1 MKIRNLISRRKF
13 IGQATCAACGTAGM
27 VSALAQLKAVGAMAG
42 DSSRIRNE
50 SVSTDYKA
58 LVCIF
63 LGGGNDGGNTLIP
76 IDNSS
81 YKSYAQSRAEVA
93 LAQNTILQ
101 INPKSY
107 SDGRIYGLHPSMPEI
122 KNLFSNGNLAILANV
137 GTLTA
142 PTNLQSY
149 MAGSSIPLQLYS
161 HLDQTNQ
168 WQSSISDQPVL
179 TTGWGGRLGDLMN
192 ASNINEKISMQI
204 SLSGANLFQSGQN
217 VIPYSIYNSG
227 AQVLNGYWD
236 GTPGYASLKSIFGNQ
251 YPNIITNSFSQTTSK
266 SIADSEFMVNILNSA
281 TPLKTSFPTSD
292 IGSDLQM
299 VAKIISVADTL
310 GLKRQTFFLNISGYD
325 CHGSLLATHQPLL
338 ANLSAAMNAFYSA
351 TVELGVANQ
360 VTTFTAS
367 DFGRTYAP
375 NSGGTDHAWGNLQ
388 FIMGGAVKGGDIYG
402 KMPSLTLGGPDDTGR
417 GRWIPST
424 SVDEYNATLAK
435 WFGVSSTNMSTIIPN
450 ISRFS
455 NADLGFMT

>member
-1 MKIRNLISRRKF
+1 MVHFKNKMKIRNLISRRKF

-149 MAGSSIPLQLYS
+149 MAGSSIPLQL
-161 HLDQTNQ
+161 
-168 WQSSISDQPVL
+168 
-179 TTGWGGRLGDLMN
+179 
-192 ASNINEKISMQI
+192 
-204 SLSGANLFQSGQN
+204 SL
-217 VIPYSIYNSG
+217 IHI
-227 AQVLNGYWD
+227 
-236 GTPGYASLKSIFGNQ
+236 
-251 YPNIITNSFSQTTSK
+251 
-266 SIADSEFMVNILNSA
+266 
-281 TPLKTSFPTSD
+281 
-292 IGSDLQM
+292 
-299 VAKIISVADTL
+299 
-310 GLKRQTFFLNISGYD
+310 
-325 CHGSLLATHQPLL
+325 
-338 ANLSAAMNAFYSA
+338 
-351 TVELGVANQ
+351 
-360 VTTFTAS
+360 
-367 DFGRTYAP
+367 
-375 NSGGTDHAWGNLQ
+375 
-388 FIMGGAVKGGDIYG
+388 
-402 KMPSLTLGGPDDTGR
+402 
-417 GRWIPST
+417 
-424 SVDEYNATLAK
+424 
-435 WFGVSSTNMSTIIPN
+435 
-450 ISRFS
+450 
-455 NADLGFMT
+455 